1 MNENP
6 LDENP
11 YESPPASGNSASE
24 WLPWTVARIVFT
36 LFVLVFLTLLIGRA
50 LLILLTDFAIAIYKA
65 LRL

>member
-11 YESPPASGNSASE
+11 YESPPASGHSASE
-24 WLPWTVARIVFT
+24 WLPLTVARIVFT